1 MKSYAIPRVVIA
13 GTNSGVGK
21 TTIVAGLLA
30 AVHEQGKAVQ
40 AFKVGPDY
48 IDPGFHK
55 LASGRDCYNLDTW
68 LVPPHKMKPFFA
80 DMAGDAD
87 LVIVEGVM
95 GLYDGGRKGVS
106 STAEIAKSLDAPVI
120 LVIDCKAMG
129 ESAAAIAK
137 GFKEYDPAVNL
148 AGVLLN
154 RIGSDNHE
162 YMIRSAME
170 RLGIPVIGAIR
181 RDERMHSP
189 ERHLGLTPV
198 TETDPQSALTTIRE
212 AVKVSVDLA
221 ALAKL
226 AEEAPV
232 LMVPEA
238 TVKTVT
244 GEKAR
249 IGVAY
254 DEAFSFYYPASL
266 QALAAEG
273 ADLVYFSPLTDS
285 ELPDV
290 DALFFGGGFPEMFL
304 ETLSQNTTMAQ
315 AVRKASADGMP
326 IYAECGGLMYLCEAV
341 TDFED
346 ITRPMVGL
354 VPAKSV
360 MQAKLQ
366 KVGYVTATALEDT
379 LLAPKGESLR
389 GHEFHFSTMELTENA
404 DEADFPWAFQFEG
417 GRKPQSYKGGYSKD
431 NILASY
437 LHLNFAGNEDAAER
451 FVAAAKAYRAKEAR
465 HD

>member
-1 MKSYAIPRVVIA
+1 
-13 GTNSGVGK
+13 
-21 TTIVAGLLA
+21 
-30 AVHEQGKAVQ
+30 
-40 AFKVGPDY
+40 
-48 IDPGFHK
+48 
-55 LASGRDCYNLDTW
+55 
-68 LVPPHKMKPFFA
+68 
-80 DMAGDAD
+80 
-87 LVIVEGVM
+87 
-95 GLYDGGRKGVS
+95 
-106 STAEIAKSLDAPVI
+106 
-120 LVIDCKAMG
+120 
-129 ESAAAIAK
+129 
-137 GFKEYDPAVNL
+137 
-148 AGVLLN
+148 
-154 RIGSDNHE
+154 
-162 YMIRSAME
+162 
-170 RLGIPVIGAIR
+170 
-181 RDERMHSP
+181 
-189 ERHLGLTPV
+189 
-198 TETDPQSALTTIRE
+198 
-212 AVKVSVDLA
+212 
-221 ALAKL
+221 
-226 AEEAPV
+226 
-232 LMVPEA
+232 
-238 TVKTVT
+238 
-244 GEKAR
+244 
-249 IGVAY
+249 
-254 DEAFSFYYPASL
+254 
-266 QALAAEG
+266 
-273 ADLVYFSPLTDS
+273 
-285 ELPDV
+285 
-290 DALFFGGGFPEMFL
+290 MFL

-315 AVRKASADGMP
+315 AVRKAAADGMP

>member
-1 MKSYAIPRVVIA
+1 
-13 GTNSGVGK
+13 
-21 TTIVAGLLA
+21 
-30 AVHEQGKAVQ
+30 
-40 AFKVGPDY
+40 
-48 IDPGFHK
+48 
-55 LASGRDCYNLDTW
+55 
-68 LVPPHKMKPFFA
+68 
-80 DMAGDAD
+80 MAGDAD